1 MTFKWIFNSKLLEA
15 SDSVEVLN
23 IGGRTSLLTINPVH
37 GHHQGNFTCLA
48 TNAAGVAQMGAT
60 IIVNGIIK
68 THHHK
73 S

>member
-1 MTFKWIFNSKLLEA
+1 MTFKWIFNSKLLKA

-23 IGGRTSLLTINPVH
+23 IGERTSLLTINPVR

-60 IIVNGIIK
+60 IIVNGINK
-68 THHHK
+68 TYHNK